1 MEIKLPYCSGI
12 KYINPAAGGDNCAD
26 RTGTNNIK
34 YQMKENYDILD
45 QVKGL
50 NYVELTP
57 ISFLQRASEVYA
69 DHPGIIYGNRTSTW
83 KEVSKRCR
91 RLADGL
97 KKLGVKQGDTVSIMA
112 ANTPELA
119 EAHFGVP
126 MSGGVL
132 NAINTRL
139 DADTVAYI
147 LAHSDARVLITD
159 THFSNVVSRALSTLD
174 SPPVVID
181 IVDSQAPA
189 PQTGGER
196 LGSMTYEELLAQGD
210 ENSDWGMPESE
221 WDALTLNYT
230 SGTSGRPKG
239 VVYHH
244 RGSYLMSMGTVAA
257 WQIPKFARYLYTVPM
272 FHCNGWG
279 HVWSMALMG
288 ATLICNR
295 VVSAE
300 NIFAAMRDHQIT
312 HFGAAPIV
320 LAMLANAPDG
330 IKYTPDH
337 TVQVMTAGAP
347 PPSKV
352 LEKTQQLGLN
362 VIHVY
367 GLTETYGHVVFCDWR
382 AQWSDLTIEE
392 QAEIKSR
399 QGVRFPMMQ
408 AARVVDVNSGEMAP
422 ADGQAIGEI
431 VLQGNPIMKGYYKSP
446 EATAEAFRDGWF
458 HSGDL
463 AVVHPD
469 GYIEIKDRLKD
480 IIISGGENISS
491 IEVESVLYKFP
502 KVAAAAVVAMPD
514 EKWGETPC
522 AFIELKSGEEST
534 EEEVIAFCKQNMAG
548 YKRPKH
554 VVFLEL
560 PKTSTGKIQ
569 KFKLREMVADGNV

>member
-1 MEIKLPYCSGI
+1 MFVANFKQYTTTDDSVNDD
-12 KYINPAAGGDNCAD
+12 NPKNF
-26 RTGTNNIK
+26 
-34 YQMKENYDILD
+34 MKQNYDSLD
-45 QVKGL
+45 RVNGL

-57 ISFLQRASEVYA
+57 ISFLQRASDVYS
-69 DHPGIIYGNRTSTW
+69 DHPGIIYGKRKYSW
-83 KEVSKRCR
+83 KTVSRRCR
-91 RLADGL
+91 ALASGL
-97 KKLGVKQGDTVSIMA
+97 QKLGVEKGTTVSMMA

-119 EAHFGVP
+119 EGHFGVP

-139 DADTVAYI
+139 DVDTVAYI
-147 LAHSDARVLITD
+147 LEHSDARVLITD
-159 THFSNVVSRALSTLD
+159 THFSDVISKALASMD
-174 SPPVVID
+174 NPPIVID
-181 IVDSQAPA
+181 IVDEQVTAPDG
-189 PQTGGER
+189 TGER
-196 LGSMTYEELLAQGD
+196 LGDMTYEELLASGD
-210 ENSDWGMPESE
+210 ENADWGEPESE

-257 WQIPKFARYLYTVPM
+257 WQIQKHARYLTIVPM

-279 HVWSMALMG
+279 HVWTMALMG
-288 ATLICNR
+288 GTLYCNR

-300 NIFAAMRDHQIT
+300 NIFSAIKNHKIT

-320 LAMLANAPDG
+320 LAMLANAPEE
-330 IKYTPDH
+330 IQLVPDY

-352 LEKTQQLGLN
+352 LEKTAELGFN

-367 GLTETYGHVVFCDWR
+367 GLTETYGHVVYCDWR
-382 AQWSDLTIEE
+382 REWSDLTIEE

-399 QGVRFPMMQ
+399 QGVRFQMMES
-408 AARVVDVNSGEMAP
+408 AKVIDVQSGEPVP
-422 ADGQAIGEI
+422 ANGEAIGEI
-431 VLQGNPIMKGYYKSP
+431 VLKGNPIMKGYYK
-446 EATAEAFRDGWF
+446 AADTTAEAFKDGWF

-502 KVAAAAVVAMPD
+502 KVAAAAVVAKPD

-522 AFIELKSGEEST
+522 AFVELKDGEQAS
-534 EEEVIAFCKQNMAG
+534 EEEIIAFCKDNMAG
-548 YKRPKH
+548 YKRPKQ

-569 KFKLREMVADGNV
+569 KFVLREMIKSGEV